1 MDYVKMLIR
10 CTHSI
15 DSSMIEFVTPI
26 TPLTLTQSG
35 LVHQSPLCP
44 PFIINEPLGNWFGSI
59 ALKISI
65 LYTGVMLY

>member
-35 LVHQSPLCP
+35 LVHQSP
-44 PFIINEPLGNWFGSI
+44 FVPLS
-59 ALKISI
+59 
-65 LYTGVMLY
+65 